1 MVVAMTL
8 KSARP
13 MAVLGVAL
21 SICACNAGGLNKPDS
36 SGDSGAKDSDT
47 PDDTDTAPEDSDTAP
62 DDTGRETGP
71 GDTGGDSETSEDSG
85 FDTAAPLDVVLDE
98 GAGKL
103 IGEEPGDAEGGGART
118 LAVAAGDLDGDGSP
132 DVVVGMPANSRGG
145 EAAGSV
151 YVVAAPGSGITDLSL
166 AGGIIEGLAG
176 ENFGYAT
183 ALGGDVNGDGYED
196 VLVGAPAFREGTGSY
211 EGQAYLFFGP
221 VVGETTTAL
230 AAATLHGEVLNEYGD
245 ESLTGAA
252 IASAGDVN
260 GDGYDD
266 VLVGAW
272 GYNYAHGA
280 AYLLLGPVEESIEL
294 SSVAW
299 RLMGP
304 DDGSSAVGTSVSGA
318 GDMDGDGLDDV
329 VISAPGY
336 GGVAALL
343 FTDID
348 PTATP
353 TIGDASA
360 TFTSAS
366 GDELAG
372 WVSRGGTDVNGDGYA
387 DVLVS
392 DVEAVGD
399 GTYLGAVS
407 VVYGPTF
414 GTVDLSTLSPRII
427 GASSSDGFSSDFA
440 SVGDM
445 DGDGIADVVVG
456 APDQW
461 RRGAG
466 AAYLFSGPLS
476 GTLETGDAAI
486 RLMGDG
492 DDEAGWAISAA
503 GDMDGDGLGDLL
515 VGAPGDDDGGANAGA
530 VWLVTSSLL
539 F

>member
-1 MVVAMTL
+1 MTL
-8 KSARP
+8 NWVRP
-13 MAVLGVAL
+13 MAILGVAL
-21 SICACNAGGLNKPDS
+21 SICACNACGLDKPDS
-36 SGDSGAKDSDT
+36 SGDSRDSGGEDSGT
-47 PDDTDTAPEDSDTAP
+47 PQDTDSAPHDSDTAP
-62 DDTGRETGP
+62 DDTSQETGP
-71 GDTGGDSETSEDSG
+71 GDTGGDSDTSEDSG
-85 FDTAAPLDVVLDE
+85 FDTAAPVDVVLDE
-98 GAGKL
+98 RAGKL
-103 IGEEPGDAEGGGART
+103 IGEEAGDAEGEGART
-118 LAVAAGDLDGDGSP
+118 LAVAAGDMDGDGSP
-132 DVVVGMPANSRGG
+132 DVIVGMPGNTRGG

-151 YVVAAPGSGITDLSL
+151 YVVAAPGTGSTDLSL
-166 AGGIIEGLAG
+166 AGGIIEGQAG

-183 ALGGDVNGDGYED
+183 ALGGDVNGDGYDD

-211 EGQAYLFFGP
+211 EGQAYLFSGP
-221 VVGETTTAL
+221 VVGEITTAS
-230 AAATLHGEVLNEYGD
+230 AAATLHGEMLNEYGD

-280 AYLLLGPVEESIEL
+280 AYLLPGPVDGSVEL

-299 RLMGP
+299 RLLGP
-304 DDGSSAVGTSVSGA
+304 EDGSSTVGTSLSGA

-360 TFTSAS
+360 SFTSAS

-372 WVSRGGTDVNGDGYA
+372 WVSRGGTDINGDGYA

-392 DVEAVGD
+392 DAEAVGD
-399 GTYLGAVS
+399 GTYLGAVA
-407 VVYGPTF
+407 VVYGPTL
-414 GTVDLSTLSPRII
+414 GSVDLSTVAPRII
-427 GASSSDGFSSDFA
+427 GLSSTDGFSVDFA

-445 DGDGIADVVVG
+445 DGDGFADVVVG
-456 APDQW
+456 APDPW
-461 RRGAG
+461 PRGAG
-466 AAYLFSGPLS
+466 AVYLFRGPLS
-476 GTLETGDAAI
+476 GNLDTRDAGI
-486 RLMGDG
+486 RFIGDG

-503 GDMDGDGLGDLL
+503 GDLDGDGLGDLL
-515 VGAPGDDDGGANAGA
+515 VGGPGDDDGGENAGA
-530 VWLVTSSLL
+530 VWLVTSSIL